1 MGRTIRICSEF
12 RLQARSASRRN
23 SARTTSPKRGS
34 TTRLRRGASLLAYL
48 LAPTPALADTG
59 PLAPYLRARIAAERG
74 DPARA
79 AADYARALAIS
90 PDIPV
95 AIRAYREALAA
106 GDQNLA
112 DKAVAILTRA
122 NVAPEDATLIEVARA
137 AHDGDATALEAGTAK
152 LARTRLVILT
162 PVLRAWA
169 ARATGGDPFA
179 ALAAAGTEPVGRRLA
194 TEARASLLI
203 AAGREAEAL
212 TLIRSLGGVDAA
224 LDLRIDAARLLG
236 RSGLARALFPAD
248 QAAMADALAR
258 SGTKA
263 TLGFGVS
270 RLFARVAADLVTG
283 DAPNPLAVTLTR
295 AALLAD
301 PTDDR
306 ARLLLANALGKAGAT
321 DHALAALGD
330 VRPDGSFAQIATI
343 ARLTTLT
350 RAGRRPEALAES
362 ARAASRAG
370 AGRDE
375 WQLHADLLADSG
387 RVAESVPFYR
397 RIAAGEGAA
406 EWLAWMQLGGA
417 LEQAGR
423 WTEARAALARA
434 VKLAPGEPVA
444 LNYLAYARLTR
455 GEARR
460 DQLRLLQRAHRLAPD
475 NAGITDSLGWAYHL
489 TGDTPRALPLL
500 ETAAQAEPTNAEIA
514 DHLGDAYWTL
524 GRRFEARHAWTAAAL
539 VADAGERARI
549 ERKVANG
556 L

>member
-1 MGRTIRICSEF
+1 MLAI
-12 RLQARSASRRN
+12 
-23 SARTTSPKRGS
+23 
-34 TTRLRRGASLLAYL
+34 LLT
-48 LAPTPALADTG
+48 PTPALADTTQ
-59 PLAPYLRARIAAERG
+59 LAPYLRARIATERG

-106 GDQNLA
+106 GDLSLA
-112 DKAVAILTRA
+112 EKAIAILDRA
-122 NVAPEDATLIEVARA
+122 GVAPEDATLLAIARA
-137 AHDGDATALEAGTAK
+137 ARAGDAAALEAGTAK
-152 LARTRLVILT
+152 LARTRLVILA

-169 ARATGGDPFA
+169 ARATGTDPFA

-194 TEARASLLI
+194 TEARASFFI

-212 TLIRSLGGVDAA
+212 TLIRSLGGVNAA
-224 LDLRIDAARLLG
+224 LDLRIDAAQLLAKPN
-236 RSGLARALFPAD
+236 LARALFAAD

-258 SGTKA
+258 NGAKP

-270 RLFARVAADLVTG
+270 RLFARVAADLAGG
-283 DAPNPLAVTLTR
+283 DDPNTLSVTLTR
-295 AALLAD
+295 AALVAE
-301 PTDDR
+301 PGNDR
-306 ARLLLANALGKAGAT
+306 ARLLLASALGKAGAT
-321 DHALAALGD
+321 DHALAALGE
-330 VRPDGSFAQIATI
+330 VRPDGPFAQVASV
-343 ARLTTLT
+343 ARVTTLT
-350 RAGRRPEALAES
+350 RAGRRPEALSDAG
-362 ARAASRAG
+362 RAAERAG

-375 WQLHADLLADSG
+375 WQIYADLLADSG
-387 RVAESVPFYR
+387 RVAEAVPFYQ

-406 EWLAWMQLGGA
+406 EWLVWMQLGGA

-423 WTEARAALARA
+423 WTEARTALARA
-434 VKLAPGEPVA
+434 VKLAPDEPVA

-455 GEARR
+455 GEAKR
-460 DQLRLLQRAHRLAPD
+460 DQLRLLERAHRLAPD

-489 TGDTPRALPLL
+489 TGDTPRALPML
-500 ETAAQAEPTNAEIA
+500 ESAAEAEPTNAEIA

-539 VADAGERARI
+539 VAEAGEKARI
-549 ERKVANG
+549 EGKVANG